1 MGSERSEALAL
12 RGERHRDRIDGD
24 DSEVPMSKPVILA
37 VDDDPQVLAAVRRD
51 LRSQYG
57 STYQIVAAASGPEGL
72 ETVRELKER
81 SRIVAAFVVDQRMP
95 EMTGTQFLLAAQEAF
110 PQAKRL
116 LLTAYADTEA
126 AIQAINDVG
135 LDQYLLKP
143 WDPPEERLYPVLDD
157 VLDDWQAHADVPFDG
172 IRVLGTTWSPATYET
187 KAFLARNEVP
197 YRFLDIERD
206 PEAAEAV
213 AKAHATEAGLPVV
226 ILPDDSILLQPSKPE
241 LAAAAGI
248 HSTPEA
254 PFYDLAIVGGGP
266 AGLAAAVYGASEG
279 LSTVLLERE
288 APGGQ
293 AGTSSRIE
301 NYLGFPKGVSGS
313 DLARRAIAQATRLGA
328 ELITPAEVTGVRIGQ
343 SVKTIVL
350 TDNTEVKC
358 RALVIASGM
367 TVRKLEVPG
376 YARFEGAGVYYGAAA
391 TEAATYQDRHVYIIG
406 GANSAGQAAAMFSRT
421 SSRVTMVV
429 RSKSLEQKMS
439 QYLVDQIAA
448 IENIEVLTGTRV
460 VDVEGS
466 TTVESIRLQDIAS
479 GTEEARPASALFIF
493 VGAVP
498 HSSFLEGTVAMN
510 DRGFIYTGS
519 DVATF
524 TTDWTLSRDP
534 FPLETSAPGVFAA
547 GDVREGAIRRVAS
560 AVGEGSVSVT
570 LVHRYLDTV

>member
-1 MGSERSEALAL
+1 
-12 RGERHRDRIDGD
+12 
-24 DSEVPMSKPVILA
+24 MSKPVILA

-51 LRSQYG
+51 LRSHYG
-57 STYQIVAAASGPEGL
+57 SAYQIVAAASGPEGL
-72 ETVRELKER
+72 VTVRELKER
-81 SRIVAAFVVDQRMP
+81 SRTIAVFVVDQRMP
-95 EMTGTQFLLAAQEAF
+95 DMTGTEFLLAAQDEF

-135 LDQYLLKP
+135 LDHYLLKP
-143 WDPPEERLYPVLDD
+143 WSPPEERLYPILDD

-197 YRFLDIERD
+197 YRFIDIERD
-206 PEAAEAV
+206 DDGAQAV
-213 AKAHATEAGLPVV
+213 AAAHATEAKLPVV
-226 ILPDDSILLQPSKPE
+226 ILPDDSVLLQPSKSE

-254 PFYDLAIVGGGP
+254 PFYDLAIIGGGP

-301 NYLGFPKGVSGS
+301 NYLGFPKGLSGA

-328 ELITPAEVTGVRIGQ
+328 ELITPAEVAAVQLGH

-350 TDNTEVKC
+350 ADQAELKC

-367 TVRKLEVPG
+367 TVRKLDVPG
-376 YARFEGAGVYYGAAA
+376 YSRFEGAGVYYGAAA
-391 TEAATYQDRHVYIIG
+391 TEATTYQDRPVYVIG
-406 GANSAGQAAAMFSRT
+406 GANSAGQAAVMFSKT
-421 SSRVTMVV
+421 SSKVTMVV
-429 RSKSLEQKMS
+429 RSGSLHEKMS
-439 QYLVDQIAA
+439 QYLVDQIAE
-448 IENIEVLTGTRV
+448 IENIEVLTKTRV
-460 VDVEGS
+460 VDVGGS
-466 TTVESIRLQDIAS
+466 TNVESIRLQDLAAGS
-479 GTEEARPASALFIF
+479 EETRQASALFVF

-498 HSSFLEGTVAMN
+498 HSSFLEGAVAMN

-519 DVATF
+519 DVTTF
-524 TTDWTLSRDP
+524 TTDWALDRDP
-534 FPLETSAPGVFAA
+534 FPLETSSPGVFAA
-547 GDVREGAIRRVAS
+547 GDIRDGAVRRVAS
-560 AVGEGSVSVT
+560 AVGEGSIAVT

>member
-1 MGSERSEALAL
+1 
-12 RGERHRDRIDGD
+12 
-24 DSEVPMSKPVILA
+24 MSKPVILA
-37 VDDDPQVLAAVRRD
+37 VDDDPQVLGAVRRD
-51 LRSQYG
+51 LRSHYG
-57 STYQIVAAASGPEGL
+57 SNYQIVAAGSGHEGL
-72 ETVRELKER
+72 ETVRELKDR
-81 SRIVAAFVVDQRMP
+81 SKTVAAFVVDQRMP
-95 EMTGTQFLLAAQEAF
+95 EMTGTEFLLAAQEVY

-143 WDPPEERLYPVLDD
+143 WSPPEERLYPVLDD

-172 IRVLGTTWSPATYET
+172 ISVLGTTWSPETYET

-206 PEAAEAV
+206 PDAATTV
-213 AKAHATEAGLPVV
+213 AAAHATEPKLPVV

-248 HSTPEA
+248 HSAPEA
-254 PFYDLAIVGGGP
+254 PFYDLAIIGGGP

-328 ELITPAEVTGVRIGQ
+328 ELITPAEVEDVRIGHT
-343 SVKTIVL
+343 VKTIVL
-350 TDNTEVKC
+350 MDKTELKC
-358 RALVIASGM
+358 RALVVASGM
-367 TVRKLEVPG
+367 TVRKLDVPG

-391 TEAATYQDRHVYIIG
+391 TEAATYQDRHVYVIG
-406 GANSAGQAAAMFSRT
+406 GANSAGQAAVMFSKT
-421 SSRVTMVV
+421 SSKVTMVV
-429 RSKSLEQKMS
+429 RSESLEQKMS
-439 QYLVDQIAA
+439 QYLVDQIGS
-448 IENIEVLTGTRV
+448 IDNIEVLTGTRV
-460 VDVEGS
+460 VAVDGS
-466 TTVESIRLQDIAS
+466 TTVESIRLHNVAAGS
-479 GTEEARPASALFIF
+479 EEDRPASALFIF

-498 HSSFLEGTVAMN
+498 HSSFLEGTLAMN
-510 DRGFIYTGS
+510 ERGFIYTGS
-519 DVATF
+519 DVTTF
-524 TTDWTLSRDP
+524 SSDWPLSRDP

-547 GDVREGAIRRVAS
+547 GDIREGAVRRVAS
-560 AVGEGSVSVT
+560 AVGEGSVAVT